1 MKEKTKRGSC
11 VIKLMS
17 YSYEMFF
24 FYYRKPLVTRKVLS
38 DDEKTNDEDSVLTNG
53 DVKDTEDKDD
63 IPEDLPEGMTSIYCL
78 SVTFVKSKALVK
90 KYQ

>member
-17 YSYEMFF
+17 YSYAMFI

>member
-1 MKEKTKRGSC
+1 MLLTGS
-11 VIKLMS
+11 
-17 YSYEMFF
+17 YAMFI

-63 IPEDLPEGMTSIYCL
+63 ITIC
-78 SVTFVKSKALVK
+78 
-90 KYQ
+90 